1 MYNQQILE
9 KLSERFDE
17 ENLIKATEII
27 SLMYDIKYQA
37 CISDEGL
44 CSEYNYERDWW
55 LEASQKLTNKNEID
69 RLIK

>member
-1 MYNQQILE
+1 MYNQQIFE
-9 KLSERFDE
+9 KLAESFSEED
-17 ENLIKATEII
+17 LAKAAEII